1 MKYII
6 AMETKNKLTEMF
18 KKEDN
23 QIYRAMI
30 NPVADGVDWDFEA
43 IAVPNENKQLR
54 YSYENDELFYQVL
67 RTSEKN
73 IKRDRMDSGLPLFDN
88 HPWDTSVVNQLG
100 ITVGYEFTTAGIV
113 MRVKFGARAD
123 DELKTDVLNKIVKTV
138 SIEGSVIDYTIERND
153 GQIPIYYADLWEPES
168 LSFTPVPQ
176 DISAQIEVKRALTNQ
191 IEKSKKPEN
200 DSSLDLLIKKFKK

>member
-73 IKRDRMDSGLPLFDN
+73 IKRDRMDSGDRK
-88 HPWDTSVVNQLG
+88 SVV
-100 ITVGYEFTTAGIV
+100 
-113 MRVKFGARAD
+113 
-123 DELKTDVLNKIVKTV
+123 
-138 SIEGSVIDYTIERND
+138 
-153 GQIPIYYADLWEPES
+153 
-168 LSFTPVPQ
+168 
-176 DISAQIEVKRALTNQ
+176 
-191 IEKSKKPEN
+191 
-200 DSSLDLLIKKFKK
+200 